1 MILFI
6 SVAVF
11 SVCVAIW
18 CVLRPLWSTS
28 KEPVA
33 SVPAHLIVKTRPPV
47 FIGLC
52 LLILMPLGVWGCYHH
67 WGAWAALE
75 KHLFWQDHQALLVQW
90 EKRMDSDP
98 QSVIDELHQRVDAHP
113 TDPRGWFLL
122 GRLYMSQ
129 SQYQLAERAFARSY
143 SLKPSG
149 GVAVFMM
156 QSQLLTQHPLT
167 TVQRSLVRGLFKA
180 SPREPV
186 YLDILA
192 LDAYRREAWEQS
204 LSYWQQ
210 LLVFLDPTSAQ
221 ATRVRAL
228 VAQLEKQLSTA
239 S

>member
-6 SVAVF
+6 SIAVL
-11 SVCVAIW
+11 SVCIATG
-18 CVLRPLWSTS
+18 CVVWPLWFTS
-28 KEPVA
+28 RQPVT
-33 SVPAHLIVKTRPPV
+33 SVAPHVRLKVRRPV
-47 FIGLC
+47 FIGLSV
-52 LLILMPLGVWGCYHH
+52 LILMPLGVWGCYHH

-90 EKRMDSDP
+90 EKRMHSDP
-98 QSVIDELHQRVDAHP
+98 QSVIDELHQRVLSHP
-113 TDPRGWFLL
+113 ADPRGWFLL

-129 SQYQLAERAFARSY
+129 SQYQLAESAFARSY

-156 QSQLLTQHPLT
+156 QGQLLTQQPLT
-167 TVQRSLVRGLFKA
+167 TAQRSLVHRLSHA

-186 YLDILA
+186 YLDIMA

-210 LLVFLDPTSAQ
+210 LLVLLDPTSAQ